1 MNVVSQISPEVRQ
14 GADSGPGSAE
24 APAGILSTIRPAVV
38 LIVAFTA
45 LTGLALPL
53 AFVGVGQAV
62 LPYQANGS
70 LIERDGKVVGSALIG
85 QVFAGDKYF
94 HARPSA
100 TTDADPA
107 DSTKQV
113 PVPYNAAASLG
124 SNLGPTSKDLVKR
137 VGDDMAAAG
146 PAPVP
151 ADAVTTS
158 ASGLDPHITPA
169 NALRQV
175 ARVATA
181 RGLGEDRVRALLA
194 ENTEG
199 RLLGVVGEPR
209 VNVLR
214 LNLALDAAH

>member
-1 MNVVSQISPEVRQ
+1 MLKE
-14 GADSGPGSAE
+14 
-24 APAGILSTIRPAVV
+24 IRPAIV
-38 LIVAFTA
+38 LLLA
-45 LTGLALPL
+45 LTLITGLAYPL
-53 AFVGVGQAV
+53 AITAIAGVVFPRQAE
-62 LPYQANGS
+62 GS
-70 LIERDGKVVGSALIG
+70 LIEKDGKVVGSALIG
-85 QVFAGDKYF
+85 QEFAGDKYF
-94 HARPSA
+94 NPRPSA
-100 TTDADPA
+100 TTDTDPA

-113 PVPYNAAASLG
+113 PAPYNAAASLG

-214 LNLALDAAH
+214 LNVALDAAR

>member
-1 MNVVSQISPEVRQ
+1 MNVVSQIPPGVRHD
-14 GADSGPGSAE
+14 ADSGSAE
-24 APAGILSTIRPAVV
+24 APPVSILSTIRPAVV
-38 LIVAFTA
+38 LIAVFTA

-100 TTDADPA
+100 TTDTDPA

-113 PVPYNAAASLG
+113 PAPYNAAASLG

-169 NALRQV
+169 NAMRQV

-214 LNLALDAAH
+214 LNLALDAAGS